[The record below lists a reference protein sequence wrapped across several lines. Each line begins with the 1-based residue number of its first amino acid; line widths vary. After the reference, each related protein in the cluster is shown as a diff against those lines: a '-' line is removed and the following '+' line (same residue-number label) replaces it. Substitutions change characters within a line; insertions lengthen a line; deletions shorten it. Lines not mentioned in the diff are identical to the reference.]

1 MSTENLRDLS
11 LHELFRMEVEE
22 ILEEWPEKAER
33 ERRWFTLPQAA
44 MAVEEGGLV
53 TLMLRL
59 ALPEA

>member
-1 MSTENLRDLS
+1 MTCDV
-11 LHELFRMEVEE
+11 EVFALAVEQ
-22 ILEEWPEKAER
+22 LLDEWPEKSQR

-59 ALPEA
+59 AAPPA